1 MVEDGAQ
8 LIVQGLEIRLGI
20 VLTRGRVGMTKHG
33 VLPLHDIGRGDVTEL
48 SLPEVRQN
56 LCLNDILFHETGALL

>member
-48 SLPEVRQN
+48 SLPEVFSLMPLGLYQPR
-56 LCLNDILFHETGALL
+56 GV